1 MLLTICNP
9 ILDRM
14 HQVTASFVRDCGLSL
29 GESYLVGVPP
39 IDRVK
44 WEELLGL
51 VSDPICVAGGSC
63 ANSAYLYHQICSNR
77 EGAIIGR
84 MGNDVNG
91 DEYAKQMAAVG
102 VVMVSPRQAEQTGI
116 CLALT
121 TPERTMVTDLGAS
134 GSITAEDVGEIYF
147 AKADKIIL
155 EGYVLLNPQGEE
167 VFTKAIELARKY
179 GVEIYVSLSA
189 PFVIDAYR
197 EKLLSWFGPQD
208 VVIGNDIEVEKLI
221 GKDFRKFFEHFPKG
235 VVSCGEEG
243 ALYFAEGDI
252 VTVPT
257 AKVKV
262 IDLVGAGDA
271 FFGAFLAL
279 DGDYATKIA
288 GAHRFAAKVIGKLG
302 ARLSY
307 GEVDALRYLLK

>member
-14 HQVTASFVRDCGLSL
+14 HQVTANFVRDCGLNL
-29 GESYLVGVPP
+29 GESYLVGFPP
-39 IDRVK
+39 IDRDK
-44 WEELLGL
+44 WQELLSL
-51 VSDPICVAGGSC
+51 VSNPVCVAGGSC
-63 ANSAYLYHQICSNR
+63 ANSAYLYHQICSNK

-84 MGNDVNG
+84 LGNDVNG

-102 VVMVSPRQAEQTGI
+102 VEMLSPREAGDTGI

-134 GSITAEDVGEIYF
+134 GSIAAEDVVENYF
-147 AKADKIIL
+147 AKAEKIIL
-155 EGYVLLNPQGEE
+155 EGYVLLNQHGEG
-167 VFTKAIELARKY
+167 VFTKATGLARKY

-197 EKLLSWFGPQD
+197 EKILSWFGPQD

-221 GKDFRKFFEHFPKG
+221 GEDFNKYFEHFPKG
-235 VVSCGEEG
+235 VVSCGEKG
-243 ALYFAEGDI
+243 ALYFADGEI
-252 VTVPT
+252 VNVPT
-257 AKVKV
+257 QQVEV
-262 IDLVGAGDA
+262 VDLVGAGDS
-271 FFGAFLAL
+271 FLGSFLAL
-279 DGDYATKIA
+279 EGDYATKIV

-302 ARLSY
+302 ARLSHD
-307 GEVDALRYLLK
+307 EVNSLR